1 MCCRKPVSPG
11 TPTRGVYYSARH
23 GPAYCAASRSPC
35 EAPVSGASGLR
46 RMRAVCRSL
55 TLFHQISSTSLS
67 HFPHQCVCV
76 LTWFFSCVYF
86 YFDVK
91 MEERVNRCHVVPLNA
106 WGWAQKIM
114 IINNL
119 GKKHVVRRESENQE
133 TVLKMKIRRCSCTQ
147 FNWHTK
153 RAMFAISLR
162 AYVCARVCTCAQPFV
177 LFSSYIIGVCN
188 ICFDSSFQ
196 LSVKTLLLSTKLV
209 YELPAVF
216 IIRRRSS
223 SSKVSFAKDR
233 SLQRWRK
240 VDENIFLEHTVA
252 AYYSVRVLSLRLPGW
267 RDLLPLILFV
277 L

>member
-76 LTWFFSCVYF
+76 CLLDFFLVCI

-119 GKKHVVRRESENQE
+119 GKNMLSAEKV
-133 TVLKMKIRRCSCTQ
+133 KIRRLYSK
-147 FNWHTK
+147 W
-153 RAMFAISLR
+153 RSGG
-162 AYVCARVCTCAQPFV
+162 VVV
-177 LFSSYIIGVCN
+177 LN
-188 ICFDSSFQ
+188 
-196 LSVKTLLLSTKLV
+196 STDIPNTRNV
-209 YELPAVF
+209 GYLPARLCLCECVRARAALCPF
-216 IIRRRSS
+216 L
-223 SSKVSFAKDR
+223 FLHYW
-233 SLQRWRK
+233 SL
-240 VDENIFLEHTVA
+240 
-252 AYYSVRVLSLRLPGW
+252 
-267 RDLLPLILFV
+267 
-277 L
+277 

>member
-76 LTWFFSCVYF
+76 CLLDFFLVCI

-114 IINNL
+114 IINNFK
-119 GKKHVVRRESENQE
+119 KKHVVRRESENQE

-153 RAMFAISLR
+153 HAQYSL
-162 AYVCARVCTCAQPFV
+162 Y
-177 LFSSYIIGVCN
+177 
-188 ICFDSSFQ
+188 
-196 LSVKTLLLSTKLV
+196 
-209 YELPAVF
+209 LPARLCLCAALCPF
-216 IIRRRSS
+216 L
-223 SSKVSFAKDR
+223 FLHYW
-233 SLQRWRK
+233 SL
-240 VDENIFLEHTVA
+240 
-252 AYYSVRVLSLRLPGW
+252 
-267 RDLLPLILFV
+267 
-277 L
+277 